1 MSLVS
6 GTVDS
11 DVALE
16 CHLCC
21 PPPLPRK
28 EVSSLDSSW
37 GLCASRLNWRKG
49 KQKSCGCP
57 CLFPLLRG
65 TEWELG
71 WGDYRARDMLYMCVS
86 RTAMCVRVRWGVTW
100 GHVDFLSFFLKF
112 VCLVAIFEVESKELV
127 MELNKPPWGSEI
139 ESSRNTL
146 WSRWSRGD
154 WEWELKGQERK
165 KNDIWIACQVNP
177 SWVGRFCCYW
187 WSTLINHDKYFCNGV
202 FFYEIEWLNVFFWDL
217 YLCLIICYSNISRF

>member
-1 MSLVS
+1 LSRHQQEVTGGQLVTMSLVS

-112 VCLVAIFEVESKELV
+112 VCLVAIFEVESKRTGNGTEQTP
-127 MELNKPPWGSEI
+127 MRFGN
-139 ESSRNTL
+139 
-146 WSRWSRGD
+146 
-154 WEWELKGQERK
+154 
-165 KNDIWIACQVNP
+165 WI
-177 SWVGRFCCYW
+177 FEKH
-187 WSTLINHDKYFCNGV
+187 TLIEVVSRRLRMGAERPGKKEKWY
-202 FFYEIEWLNVFFWDL
+202 LNCMSSKSQLSWPILLLLVINSDQPWQIL
-217 YLCLIICYSNISRF
+217 L